1 MAASGGVLHAE
12 KDSDQ
17 NTNRPRQVA
26 SRLVPPMPERP
37 LWGWLGAF
45 VVALFG
51 GILRFVDLSRPRE
64 IMFDETYYAKEGFSL
79 LRYGVAR
86 KTLGN
91 QDNPIADQRLAAGN
105 TDIFVSCAPE
115 RTADCADYVVHP
127 PLGKWMIA
135 AGEWLFGMNPFG
147 WRFAAALAGTL
158 SILILVRVTRRM
170 TRSTLLGCLAGFLL
184 ALDGLHFVLS
194 RAALLDIFLTF
205 WVIAAF
211 ACVIA
216 DRDWSRARLERLV
229 AADGSATGPELGVRP
244 WLVAAGVCL
253 GAAIATKWSG
263 GYFLI
268 AFTVLILLW
277 DGGARRALGV
287 RRPYLGAISKGGSG
301 LVASLGLL
309 PAAVYL
315 LSWTGWFASDG
326 GWGRNWERATSQG
339 PVYFVFDSIRSLVA
353 YHREALGFH
362 TGLTSPHNYQSQPW
376 SWPFLLRPV
385 PFYYEGA
392 KTCGA
397 ENCSQEVLGVGT
409 PVIWYAGII
418 AMIGMV
424 AWFAATRDW
433 RAGTVLVAYAAGI
446 VPWVYFAIADRRT
459 MFIFY
464 ALPSLPFM
472 IIALALAAGLLIG
485 PATMTTRRTIGASAV
500 GALALLTLI
509 NFWWLRPVLTAESIP
524 HEDWYRRMLYTSW
537 YEVPDGDKG

>member
-1 MAASGGVLHAE
+1 MPAS
-12 KDSDQ
+12 
-17 NTNRPRQVA
+17 P
-26 SRLVPPMPERP
+26 RLVPPMPEKP
-37 LWGWLGAF
+37 LWGWLGAI

-51 GILRFVDLSRPRE
+51 GFLRLSGLDRPWAV
-64 IMFDETYYAKEGFSL
+64 MFDETYYAKEAYSL

-86 KTLGN
+86 TTPGSREDPL
-91 QDNPIADQRLAAGN
+91 ADRRLAAGD
-105 TDIFVSCAPE
+105 TDIFVTCPPE
-115 RTADCADYVVHP
+115 RTAECADFVVHP

-194 RAALLDIFLTF
+194 RSALLDVFLTF

-216 DRDWSRARLERLV
+216 DRDGSRRRLERAL
-229 AADGSATGPELGVRP
+229 AAGASTTATGPSLGVRP
-244 WLVAAGVCL
+244 WLVLAGICL
-253 GAAIATKWSG
+253 GGAVATKWSG

-268 AFTVLILLW
+268 AFAALVLVW
-277 DGGARRALGV
+277 DAGARRALGV
-287 RRPYLGAISKGGSG
+287 RRPYLGAVTRGGVG
-301 LVASLGLL
+301 LVATLGLL
-309 PAAVYL
+309 PAACYL

-326 GWGRNWERATSQG
+326 GWGRDWERATGQG
-339 PVYFVFDSIRSLVA
+339 PVHFVADSLRSLAA
-353 YHREALGFH
+353 YHREALTFH
-362 TGLTSPHNYQSQPW
+362 TGLSAPHDYQSPPW
-376 SWPFLLRPV
+376 SWPFLVRPV
-385 PFYYEGA
+385 PFHYESA
-392 KTCGA
+392 ATCGA
-397 ENCSQEVLGVGT
+397 DRCVQEVLGVGT

-418 AMIGMV
+418 ALIGMG

-433 RAGTVLVAYAAGI
+433 RAGTVLTAYLAGI
-446 VPWVYFAIADRRT
+446 VPWAYFAIADRRT

-485 PATMTTRRTIGASAV
+485 RVTAPARRTFGASAV
-500 GALALLTLI
+500 GALALLALI
-509 NFWWLRPVLTAESIP
+509 NFWWLHPVLTAESIP
-524 HEDWYRRMLYTSW
+524 HQDWHRRMLYRSW
-537 YEVPDGDKG
+537 YEAPAGRS